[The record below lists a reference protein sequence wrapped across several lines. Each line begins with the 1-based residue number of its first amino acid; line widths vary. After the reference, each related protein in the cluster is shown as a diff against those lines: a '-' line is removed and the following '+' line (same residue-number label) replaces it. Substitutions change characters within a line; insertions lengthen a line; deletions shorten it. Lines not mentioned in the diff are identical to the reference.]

1 MNLGGVGSAQHQLTR
16 MASAQFQA
24 LTKLSTGFRINRGA
38 DDPAGLISS
47 ENLRAQLA
55 AIEAEGRAA
64 QRTQQVARVA
74 DGAIGAAGAMLHEA
88 KALAVANGGGFLS
101 DAERQA
107 NQMQIDSI
115 LQSVDRVG
123 ATTSF
128 NGQELFNGEATLSD
142 GGRSVELGRL
152 STDHLGEIEV
162 DGETYRLA
170 DVASGGA
177 LDQSSP
183 EFGDV
188 AVQVIDRAIGEL
200 ATRRAEIGAFVQ
212 GVEHGEQARLIEM
225 EQTAAAN
232 SVIRDTDFAR
242 QTAELMRTKTLHAAA
257 IQGLSIV
264 QDSHSR
270 VLDLLA

>member
-24 LTKLSTGFRINRGA
+24 LTKLSTGLRINRGA

-74 DGAIGAAGAMLHEA
+74 DGAIGAAGAMLYEA

-128 NGQELFNGEATLSD
+128 NGQELFNGEMTLGDS
-142 GGRSVELGRL
+142 GRSVELGRL
-152 STDHLGEIEV
+152 SADHLGEIEV

-177 LDQSSP
+177 LDQASP

-232 SVIRDTDFAR
+232 SIIRDTDFAR
-242 QTAELMRTKTLHAAA
+242 QTAELMRTRTLHAAA
-257 IQGLSIV
+257 VQGLSIV